1 MWKRVT
7 RLRLSAAPR
16 VRRARPQWLLPFVVG
31 FAAACSQPPSPDVEV
46 EVSRVAVDPTSRS
59 PVVLLEDKAHNVALP
74 IWIGPAEAQAIA
86 TRLEGVESPR
96 PLTHD
101 LMKVLMERVGVG
113 LQRVVI
119 RELRENTY
127 YASIVVL
134 LDGEEVEIDSRPSD
148 AIALAVRF
156 QQPIFVRRAL
166 LEGGGALD
174 LRGVRRDALS
184 VGTITVQVLSDEM
197 AEFFDL
203 PAGQG
208 VVVSDIDDAADDGLR
223 RGDVILEVD
232 GRPVRD
238 PADFRAKLYAHDG
251 SSDLAVHR
259 DGARLHLA
267 FSPAAR
273 ETSD

>member
-1 MWKRVT
+1 M
-7 RLRLSAAPR
+7 
-16 VRRARPQWLLPFVVG
+16 
-31 FAAACSQPPSPDVEV
+31 
-46 EVSRVAVDPTSRS
+46 AVDPTSRS

-74 IWIGPAEAQAIA
+74 IWIGPAEAHAIA
-86 TRLEGVESPR
+86 SRLEGVESPR

-101 LMKVLMERVGVG
+101 LMKALMERVGVG

-127 YASIVVL
+127 YASIIVL

-156 QQPIFVRRAL
+156 QQPIFVNRAL
-166 LEGGGALD
+166 LEGQTALD
-174 LRGVRRDALS
+174 LRGVRGDALS
-184 VGTITVQVLSDEM
+184 IGSVTVQVLSDEM
-197 AEFFDL
+197 ADYFDL

-208 VVVSDIDDAADDGLR
+208 VVVSNVAGTADDGLR

-232 GRPVRD
+232 GSPVRD

-259 DGARLHLA
+259 DGSRLHLA
-267 FSPAAR
+267 FSPGTQKYRAQSLGVPSATYTVPSAMLGR
-273 ETSD
+273 IR

>member
-1 MWKRVT
+1 MGV
-7 RLRLSAAPR
+7 
-16 VRRARPQWLLPFVVG
+16 
-31 FAAACSQPPSPDVEV
+31 AAACARQPSPDVEV

-74 IWIGPAEAQAIA
+74 IWIGPAEAHAIA
-86 TRLEGVESPR
+86 SRLEGVEPPR

-134 LDGEEVEIDSRPSD
+134 LNGEEVEIDSRPSD

-156 QQPIFVRRAL
+156 QQPIFVSRAL
-166 LEGGGALD
+166 FEGQSVLD
-174 LRGVRRDALS
+174 LRGVRGAPLS
-184 VGTITVQVLSDEM
+184 VGGVTVQVLSDEM
-197 AEFFDL
+197 ADYFDL

-208 VVVSDIDDAADDGLR
+208 VVVADVEAAADDGLR

-232 GRPVRD
+232 GSPVRD

-259 DGARLHLA
+259 DGTRLHLA
-267 FSPAAR
+267 FSPGPR
-273 ETSD
+273 GSVD

>member
-1 MWKRVT
+1 MT
-7 RLRLSAAPR
+7 LLQLSGAAR
-16 VRRARPQWLLPFVVG
+16 VRRARPRWLLLLGVG

-74 IWIGPAEAQAIA
+74 IWIGPAEAHAIA
-86 TRLEGVESPR
+86 SRLEGVESPR

-156 QQPIFVRRAL
+156 QQPIFVNRAL
-166 LEGGGALD
+166 LEGQTALD
-174 LRGVRRDALS
+174 LRGVRGDALS
-184 VGTITVQVLSDEM
+184 VGSVTVQVLSDEM
-197 AEFFDL
+197 ADYFDL

-208 VVVSDIDDAADDGLR
+208 VVVSDVDDTADDSLR

-232 GRPVRD
+232 GSPVRD

-267 FSPAAR
+267 FSPGAR
-273 ETSD
+273 GTID

>member
-1 MWKRVT
+1 
-7 RLRLSAAPR
+7 
-16 VRRARPQWLLPFVVG
+16 VG
-31 FAAACSQPPSPDVEV
+31 FAAACSQSPNPDVEV

-74 IWIGPAEAQAIA
+74 IWIGPAEAHAIA
-86 TRLEGVESPR
+86 SRLEGVESPR

-101 LMKVLMERVGVG
+101 LMKALMERVGVG

-127 YASIVVL
+127 YASIIVL
-134 LDGEEVEIDSRPSD
+134 LDGKEVEIDSRPSD

-156 QQPIFVRRAL
+156 QQPIFVNRAL
-166 LEGGGALD
+166 LEGQTALD
-174 LRGVRRDALS
+174 LRGVRGDALS
-184 VGTITVQVLSDEM
+184 IGSVTVQVLSDEM
-197 AEFFDL
+197 ADYFDL

-208 VVVSDIDDAADDGLR
+208 VVVSNVAGTADDGLR

-232 GRPVRD
+232 GSPVRD

-259 DGARLHLA
+259 DGSRLHLA
-267 FSPAAR
+267 FSPG
-273 ETSD
+273 TQKTID